1 MIAAWQDI
9 SLLRQNVEMNHV
21 KVLLKILAKFFDD
34 SRTEFAASVRCFSMQ
49 IYKETSRE
57 H

>member
-9 SLLRQNVEMNHV
+9 SLLILRQSVEMNHV

-34 SRTEFAASVRCFSMQ
+34 SWTEFAASAQ
-49 IYKETSRE
+49 IYS
-57 H
+57 HAQ